1 MPPFDYLKLKKAF
14 FDFIKSNPNIWDYLI
29 YIGGGIIA
37 VWFIWAIFNGRK
49 VKVKDSISVSEVKK
63 AKWSISKGIPTV
75 ASSRRFITRLN
86 FLNKRIEEEKKV
98 IKASGD
104 MIEQRA
110 RKKFLEEAE
119 KELDGRKG

>member
-1 MPPFDYLKLKKAF
+1 MPPFDYLKLKKEF
-14 FDFIKSNPNIWDYLI
+14 FDFIKSNPNTWDYLI
-29 YIGGGIIA
+29 YIGGGIIV

-49 VKVKDSISVSEVKK
+49 VRVKDSISVPEVKK
-63 AKWSISKGIPTV
+63 AKWSISKGISTV
-75 ASSRRFITRLN
+75 ASSRRLIRRLG
-86 FLNKRIEEEKKV
+86 FLSERIEEEKRV

-119 KELDGRKG
+119 KELDRRPK